1 MRIVSLF
8 SLVLG
13 YSRYI
18 FARFVMHQNLQTLLR
33 CHVNIRTWLTGL
45 SEDFDLVVTSHYL
58 VGTTSQGVRRST

>member
-33 CHVNIRTWLTGL
+33 CHVNIRTWLTGTL
-45 SEDFDLVVTSHYL
+45 SRTS
-58 VGTTSQGVRRST
+58 T